1 MTTPPQVALLAT
13 TYGAVVDLLR
23 DVDDDASWQPTGCRG
38 WAVRDLTFHC
48 VSDAQRA
55 LVALHTPTD
64 DDPDLDAVSY
74 WADWGSDPAGD
85 ANGRRH
91 TRVMGAMFGV
101 WSQLRDLHAET
112 ASAVVHAAAHADPD
126 HRVRTQGHVLRVDDL
141 LSTLTVEATIHH
153 LDLVTD
159 LPGAPGPTE
168 AGLREVCRVL
178 DALLDLP
185 ASPGWPVDRYL
196 RVATG
201 RATPTEAEAREL
213 GPAADRLPVFT

>member
-1 MTTPPQVALLAT
+1 MTSPQALLLAT
-13 TYGAVVDLLR
+13 TYGAFAGVLS

-74 WADWGSDPAGD
+74 WADWGSDPVGD
-85 ANGRRH
+85 AHGRRH
-91 TRVMGAMFGV
+91 TRVMGGMFGV
-101 WSQLRDLHAET
+101 WPQLRDLHAET
-112 ASAVVHAAAHADPD
+112 TAAAVDAASRAAPGAL
-126 HRVRTQGHVLRVDDL
+126 VRTQGHVLRVDDL

-159 LPGAPGPTE
+159 LPGAPGPTA
-168 AGLREVCRVL
+168 AGLHEVRRAL
-178 DALLDLP
+178 DALLGLP
-185 ASPGWPVDRYL
+185 TSPGWPAERYV

-201 RATPTEAEAREL
+201 RATPTEVEVREL
-213 GPAADRLPVFT
+213 GGAADRLPVFT